1 MRRKGRQKKTAL
13 LFFLLFLGIL
23 FSAQPVPAA
32 GEKSIST
39 GEEAGIVPEGEAAGE
54 IEKQRPNQGESQAEE
69 ETGNQNEESLEEE
82 LLREQEESQEALLEG
97 LELGE
102 MQEAVNELLGE
113 ETFSVREALERI
125 LAGEEVFSIDF
136 LLETGKNFI
145 CDHLLADRVVLFQ
158 VVLLVLLAALFAN
171 FTNVFSGSQ
180 AGEASFYLV
189 YMLLLALLIH
199 SFRSLSAGLSGSL
212 EDLTAFMQALMPSY
226 FLAVTA
232 ASGAATAMVFY
243 EMVLGVIFLI
253 QTLLLKAVIPGIQAY
268 VVIQLINYLHKE
280 DFLSKL
286 AELLKTVLEWS
297 LKTITAVVIG
307 MELIQNMISPALDSL
322 KRDALGKT
330 AAAIPG
336 IGNVIDGATEVAL
349 GTAVLIRNCLGATGI
364 LVLVILGLPP
374 VIKLAGTVLAYK
386 LLAALLQPVSD
397 KRMTGCLWAMGEG
410 CRLLLKVL
418 LTVELLLLITIA
430 VLAVSFI
437 SH

>member
-1 MRRKGRQKKTAL
+1 MRRPVRQKKKLFLAAL
-13 LFFLLFLGIL
+13 LFFSFLFLTE
-23 FSAQPVPAA
+23 PVPAA
-32 GEKSIST
+32 GEEGET
-39 GEEAGIVPEGEAAGE
+39 AGEET
-54 IEKQRPNQGESQAEE
+54 EK
-69 ETGNQNEESLEEE
+69 SLEEE

-113 ETFSVREALERI
+113 ETFSIREVLERI
-125 LAGEEVFSIDF
+125 LSGEEVFSMDF
-136 LLETGKNFI
+136 LLETGKKFLS
-145 CDHLLADRVVLFQ
+145 DHLLADRETLFQ
-158 VVLLVLLAALFAN
+158 VALLVLLAALFAN

-189 YMLLLALLIH
+189 YMLLLALLLH
-199 SFRSLSAGLSGSL
+199 SFGSLSAGLSQSL

-232 ASGAATAMVFY
+232 ASGGATAMVFY

-253 QTLLLKAVIPGIQAY
+253 QTLLMKAVIPGIQAY
-268 VVIQLINYLHKE
+268 VIIQLINYLHKE
-280 DFLSKL
+280 DFLSRL
-286 AELLKTVLEWS
+286 AELLKTVLEWT

-336 IGNVIDGATEVAL
+336 IGNVIDGAVEVAL

-364 LVLVILGLPP
+364 VVFLLLGLPP
-374 VIKLAGTVLAYK
+374 VIRLAMTVLAYK

-418 LTVELLLLITIA
+418 LTVELLFLITIG
-430 VLAVSFI
+430 VLSVSFI

>member
-1 MRRKGRQKKTAL
+1 MGL
-13 LFFLLFLGIL
+13 LAFF
-23 FSAQPVPAA
+23 FSPVLVSAA
-32 GEKSIST
+32 EEQSEKSQT
-39 GEEAGIVPEGEAAGE
+39 
-54 IEKQRPNQGESQAEE
+54 
-69 ETGNQNEESLEEE
+69 EEE

-97 LELGE
+97 LELGK

-125 LAGEEVFSIDF
+125 LSGEEVFSLDF
-136 LLETGKNFI
+136 LLETVRGFLYE
-145 CDHLLADRVVLFQ
+145 HFLADREVLFQ
-158 VVLLVLLAALFAN
+158 VVLLVLLAALFTN

-180 AGEASFYLV
+180 AGEASFYIV

-199 SFRSLSAGLSGSL
+199 SFGTLSADLSGSL

-243 EMVLGVIFLI
+243 EMVLGVIYLI
-253 QTLLLKAVIPGIQAY
+253 QVLLLQAVIPGIQAY
-268 VVIQLINYLHKE
+268 VIIQLINYLHKE

-286 AELLKTVLEWS
+286 ADLLKTILEWTMR
-297 LKTITAVVIG
+297 TITALVIG
-307 MELIQNMISPALDSL
+307 MELIQNMVSPALDSL

-330 AAAIPG
+330 AASIPG

-349 GTAVLIRNCLGATGI
+349 GTAVLIRNCLGVTGI
-364 LVLVILGLPP
+364 VILVILGLPP
-374 VIKLAGTVLAYK
+374 VIKLAVNVLAYK

>member
-54 IEKQRPNQGESQAEE
+54 LEKQRSNQGESQAEE
-69 ETGNQNEESLEEE
+69 ETGNQNEEALEEE

>member
-1 MRRKGRQKKTAL
+1 MRRKNRQKKTAL
-13 LFFLLFLGIL
+13 LFFLLFWGIL
-23 FSAQPVPAA
+23 FSAQSVPAA
-32 GEKSIST
+32 GKNGASI
-39 GEEAGIVPEGEAAGE
+39 GEEAGIIPEEEAAAE
-54 IEKQRPNQGESQAEE
+54 TAKQRSDQGENQAKEG
-69 ETGNQNEESLEEE
+69 TGDQNEAALEEE

-113 ETFSVREALERI
+113 DTFSIREALERI
-125 LAGEEVFSIDF
+125 LSGEEAFSMDF
-136 LLETGKNFI
+136 LIETGKNFI
-145 CDHLLADRVVLFQ
+145 YDHLLADPAVLFQ
-158 VVLLVLLAALFAN
+158 VALLVVLAALFAN

-189 YMLLLALLIH
+189 YMLLLALLLH
-199 SFRSLSAGLSGSL
+199 SFGSLSAGLSGNL

-232 ASGAATAMVFY
+232 ASGTATAMVFY

-268 VVIQLINYLHKE
+268 VIIQLINYLHKE

-349 GTAVLIRNCLGATGI
+349 GTAVLIRNCLGVTGI
-364 LVLVILGLPP
+364 LILVILGLPP

>member
-23 FSAQPVPAA
+23 FSVQPVPAA

-54 IEKQRPNQGESQAEE
+54 TEKQRSNQGESQAEE
-69 ETGNQNEESLEEE
+69 ETGNQSEEALEEE

-145 CDHLLADRVVLFQ
+145 YDHLLADRAVLFQ

-171 FTNVFSGSQ
+171 FTNVFSDSQ

>member
-1 MRRKGRQKKTAL
+1 MRGKGRQKKTAL
-13 LFFLLFLGIL
+13 FAFLLLLGIL
-23 FSAQPVPAA
+23 FLAEPAL
-32 GEKSIST
+32 
-39 GEEAGIVPEGEAAGE
+39 AA
-54 IEKQRPNQGESQAEE
+54 RES
-69 ETGNQNEESLEEE
+69 GDQNEEPLEEE
-82 LLREQEESQEALLEG
+82 LLREQEKSQEALLEG

-113 ETFSVREALERI
+113 ENFSVREALERI
-125 LAGEEVFSIDF
+125 LSGEELFSMDF
-136 LLETGKNFI
+136 LLVTGKNFLY
-145 CDHLLADRVVLFQ
+145 DHLLADREVLFQ
-158 VVLLVLLAALFAN
+158 VVLLVILAALFAN

-180 AGEASFYLV
+180 AGETSFYLV

-199 SFRSLSAGLSGSL
+199 SFGSLSADLSKSL

-253 QTLLLKAVIPGIQAY
+253 QTLFLNAVIPGIQAY
-268 VVIQLINYLHKE
+268 VIIQLINYLHKE

-286 AELLKTVLEWS
+286 ADLLKTVLEWT

-349 GTAVLIRNCLGATGI
+349 GTAVLIRNCLGVTGI
-364 LVLVILGLPP
+364 VVLVILGLPP
-374 VIKLAGTVLAYK
+374 IIKLAMTVLAYK

-418 LTVELLLLITIA
+418 ITVELLFLITIA

>member
-23 FSAQPVPAA
+23 FSVQPVPAA

-54 IEKQRPNQGESQAEE
+54 IEKQRSNQGESQAEE
-69 ETGNQNEESLEEE
+69 ETGNQNEEALEEE

-171 FTNVFSGSQ
+171 FTNVFSGSE

>member
-54 IEKQRPNQGESQAEE
+54 TEKQRSNQGESQAEE
-69 ETGNQNEESLEEE
+69 ETGNQNEEALEEE

-125 LAGEEVFSIDF
+125 IAGEEVFSIDF
-136 LLETGKNFI
+136 LLETGKKFI
-145 CDHLLADRVVLFQ
+145 YDHLLADRAVLFQ

-199 SFRSLSAGLSGSL
+199 SFRSLSAGLSGIL

>member
-54 IEKQRPNQGESQAEE
+54 IEKQRSNQGESQAEE
-69 ETGNQNEESLEEE
+69 ETGNQNEEALEEE

-336 IGNVIDGATEVAL
+336 IGNVIDGVTEVAL

>member
-54 IEKQRPNQGESQAEE
+54 IEKQRSNQGESQAEE
-69 ETGNQNEESLEEE
+69 ETGNQNEEALEEE

-113 ETFSVREALERI
+113 ENFSVREALERI

>member
-54 IEKQRPNQGESQAEE
+54 IEKQRSNQGESQAEE
-69 ETGNQNEESLEEE
+69 ETGNQSEEALEEE

>member
-1 MRRKGRQKKTAL
+1 MRGKGRQKKTAL
-13 LFFLLFLGIL
+13 FAFLLLLGIL
-23 FSAQPVPAA
+23 FLAEPAL
-32 GEKSIST
+32 
-39 GEEAGIVPEGEAAGE
+39 AA
-54 IEKQRPNQGESQAEE
+54 RES
-69 ETGNQNEESLEEE
+69 GDQNEEPLEEE
-82 LLREQEESQEALLEG
+82 LLREQEKSQEALLEG

-113 ETFSVREALERI
+113 ENFSVREALERI
-125 LAGEEVFSIDF
+125 LSGEELFSMDF
-136 LLETGKNFI
+136 LLVTGKNFLY
-145 CDHLLADRVVLFQ
+145 DHLLADREVLFQ
-158 VVLLVLLAALFAN
+158 VVLLVILAALFAN

-180 AGEASFYLV
+180 AGETSFYLV

-199 SFRSLSAGLSGSL
+199 SFGSLSADLSKSL

-253 QTLLLKAVIPGIQAY
+253 QTLLLNAVIPGIQAY
-268 VVIQLINYLHKE
+268 VIIQLINYLHKE

-286 AELLKTVLEWS
+286 ADLLKTVLEWT

-349 GTAVLIRNCLGATGI
+349 GTAVLIRNCLGFTGI
-364 LVLVILGLPP
+364 VVLVILGLPP
-374 VIKLAGTVLAYK
+374 IIKLAMTVLAYK

-418 LTVELLLLITIA
+418 ITVELLFLITIA

>member
-1 MRRKGRQKKTAL
+1 MRRKHRQKKTVL
-13 LFFLLFLGIL
+13 LFFLLFMGML
-23 FSAQPVPAA
+23 FATQPVPAA
-32 GEKSIST
+32 GKNGAFI
-39 GEEAGIVPEGEAAGE
+39 GEEARIIPKGETAGE
-54 IEKQRPNQGESQAEE
+54 TEKQRSNQGENQAE
-69 ETGNQNEESLEEE
+69 ETGNQNEKALEEE
-82 LLREQEESQEALLEG
+82 LLREQEESQETLLEG

-102 MQEAVNELLGE
+102 MQEAINELLGE
-113 ETFSVREALERI
+113 DTFSIREALERM
-125 LAGEEVFSIDF
+125 LSGEEAFSMNF
-136 LLETGKNFI
+136 LIETGKNFI
-145 CDHLLADRVVLFQ
+145 YDHLLADRAVLFQ
-158 VVLLVLLAALFAN
+158 VALLVVLAALFAN

-189 YMLLLALLIH
+189 YMLLLVLLLH
-199 SFRSLSAGLSGSL
+199 SFGSLSTVLSGNL
-212 EDLTAFMQALMPSY
+212 EDLTAFMQALLPSY

-232 ASGAATAMVFY
+232 ASGTATAMVFY

-253 QTLLLKAVIPGIQAY
+253 QTLLLRAVIPGIQAY
-268 VVIQLINYLHKE
+268 VIIQLINYLHKE

-286 AELLKTVLEWS
+286 ADLLKTVLEWS

-349 GTAVLIRNCLGATGI
+349 GTAVLIRNCLGITGI
-364 LVLVILGLPP
+364 LILVILGLPP

-418 LTVELLLLITIA
+418 LTVELLLMITIA
-430 VLAVSFI
+430 ILAVSFI

>member
-23 FSAQPVPAA
+23 FSVQPVPAA

-54 IEKQRPNQGESQAEE
+54 TEKQRSNQEESQAEG
-69 ETGNQNEESLEEE
+69 ETGNQSEEALEEE

-145 CDHLLADRVVLFQ
+145 YDHLLADRAVLFQ

-386 LLAALLQPVSD
+386 LLAALFQPVSD

>member
-54 IEKQRPNQGESQAEE
+54 TEKQRSNQEESQAEE
-69 ETGNQNEESLEEE
+69 ETGNQSEEALEEE

-145 CDHLLADRVVLFQ
+145 YDHLLADRAVLFQ

-199 SFRSLSAGLSGSL
+199 SFGSLSAGLSGSL

-364 LVLVILGLPP
+364 LILVILGLPP

-386 LLAALLQPVSD
+386 LLAALFQPVSD

>member
-54 IEKQRPNQGESQAEE
+54 IEKQRSNQGESQAEE
-69 ETGNQNEESLEEE
+69 ETGNQNEEALEEE

-386 LLAALLQPVSD
+386 LLAALFQPVSD

>member
-23 FSAQPVPAA
+23 FSVQPVPAA

-54 IEKQRPNQGESQAEE
+54 TEKQRSNQGESQAEE
-69 ETGNQNEESLEEE
+69 ETGNQSEEALEEE

-199 SFRSLSAGLSGSL
+199 SFGSLSAGLSGSL

-418 LTVELLLLITIA
+418 LTVELLFLITIA

>member
-39 GEEAGIVPEGEAAGE
+39 GEEAGIIPEGEAAGE
-54 IEKQRPNQGESQAEE
+54 TEKQRSSQGESQAEE
-69 ETGNQNEESLEEE
+69 ETGNQNEEALEEE

-145 CDHLLADRVVLFQ
+145 YDHLLADRAVLFQ

-386 LLAALLQPVSD
+386 LLAALFQPVSD

>member
-32 GEKSIST
+32 GEKSISI

-54 IEKQRPNQGESQAEE
+54 IEKQRSNQGESQAEE
-69 ETGNQNEESLEEE
+69 ETGNQNEEALEEE

>member
-54 IEKQRPNQGESQAEE
+54 TEKQRSNQGESQAEE
-69 ETGNQNEESLEEE
+69 ETGNQSEEALEEE

>member
-1 MRRKGRQKKTAL
+1 MKGMSRQKKCFFYVVLLQAFFFMTEPAWAL
-13 LFFLLFLGIL
+13 QETHRVSEEKQVL
-23 FSAQPVPAA
+23 
-32 GEKSIST
+32 EKSQET
-39 GEEAGIVPEGEAAGE
+39 EQTED
-54 IEKQRPNQGESQAEE
+54 QRK
-69 ETGNQNEESLEEE
+69 ETMEEE
-82 LLREQEESQEALLEG
+82 LLREQEESQQALLEG

-113 ETFSVREALERI
+113 ETFNVRDVLERI
-125 LAGEEVFSIDF
+125 LSGDQLFSIDF
-136 LLETGKNFI
+136 LAETGKNI
-145 CDHLLADRVVLFQ
+145 LLDHLLADRKVLFQ
-158 VVLLVLLAALFAN
+158 VVLLVILAALFAN
-171 FTNVFSGSQ
+171 FTNVFSNSQ
-180 AGEASFYLV
+180 AGEASFYIV

-199 SFRSLSAGLSGSL
+199 SFGSLSADLSKSL
-212 EDLTAFMQALMPSY
+212 ENLTDFMQALMPSY

-286 AELLKTVLEWS
+286 ADLLKTILEWT

-336 IGNVIDGATEVAL
+336 IGNVIDGAAEVAL
-349 GTAVLIRNCLGATGI
+349 GTAVLIRNCLGVTGI
-364 LVLVILGLPP
+364 IVLILLALPP
-374 VIKLAGTVLAYK
+374 VMKLMLTVLSYK
-386 LLAALLQPVSD
+386 LLAALIQPVSD

-418 LTVELLLLITIA
+418 IMVELLLMITIA
-430 VLAVSFI
+430 VLSVSFI

>member
-23 FSAQPVPAA
+23 FSAQPVSAA

-54 IEKQRPNQGESQAEE
+54 IEKQRSNQGESQAEE
-69 ETGNQNEESLEEE
+69 ETGNQNEEALEEE